1 MGVFDSIAAS
11 VLDQM
16 AGEKAG
22 TAKMAIEMFNQ
33 YGGLSGILAK
43 FQENGLAD
51 IAASWVGTGE
61 NKPITS
67 QQITDVLGADTITQM
82 AQKFNLDTSVLSAQ
96 LAENLPK
103 VVDKMTPNGEVS
115 KHSNDLF
122 KVVMSMMK

>member
-1 MGVFDSIAAS
+1 MGVFDKIAAS

-22 TAKMAIEMFNQ
+22 TAKIAIEMFNQ
-33 YGGLSGILAK
+33 YGGLTGILSK

-61 NKPITS
+61 NKPISS
-67 QQITDVLGADTITQM
+67 QQITDVLGADTISQM
-82 AQKFNLDTSVLSAQ
+82 AQKFDLDASVLSAQ

-103 VVDKMTPNGEVS
+103 VIDKMTPNGEVS

>member
-1 MGVFDSIAAS
+1 MGVFDTIAAS

-22 TAKMAIEMFNQ
+22 TAKIAIEMFNQ

-43 FQENGLAD
+43 FQDNGLAD

-61 NKPITS
+61 NKPISS
-67 QQITDVLGADTITQM
+67 QQITDVLGADTINQI
-82 AQKFNLDTSVLSAQ
+82 AQKFDLDASVLSSQ
-96 LAENLPK
+96 LADNLPK

>member
-1 MGVFDSIAAS
+1 MGVFDTIAAS

-22 TAKMAIEMFNQ
+22 TAKIAIEMFNQ

-43 FQENGLAD
+43 FQDNGLAD

-61 NKPITS
+61 NKPISS
-67 QQITDVLGADTITQM
+67 QQITDVLGTDTIKQM
-82 AQKFNLDTSVLSAQ
+82 AQKFDLDASVLSSQ

>member
-22 TAKMAIEMFNQ
+22 TARMAIEIFNQ

-43 FQENGLAD
+43 FQESGLAD

-61 NKPITS
+61 NKPIS
-67 QQITDVLGADTITQM
+67 SNQIMDVLGADTINEM
-82 AQKFNLDTSVLSAQ
+82 ANKFDLDANVLSSQ
-96 LAENLPK
+96 LAEHLPK
-103 VVDKMTPNGEVS
+103 VIDKMTPNGEVS

>member
-1 MGVFDSIAAS
+1 MGVFDTIAAS

-16 AGEKAG
+16 DGEKAG
-22 TAKMAIEMFNQ
+22 TAKLAIEMFNQ

-43 FQENGLAD
+43 FQDNGLAD

-61 NKPITS
+61 NKPISS
-67 QQITDVLGADTITQM
+67 QQITDVLGADTINQI
-82 AQKFNLDTSVLSAQ
+82 AQKFDLDASVLSSQ

>member
-1 MGVFDSIAAS
+1 MGVFDTIAAS

-22 TAKMAIEMFNQ
+22 TAKIAIEMFNQ

-43 FQENGLAD
+43 FQDNGLAD

-61 NKPITS
+61 NKPISS
-67 QQITDVLGADTITQM
+67 QQITDVLGADTIKQM
-82 AQKFNLDTSVLSAQ
+82 AQKFDLDASVLSSQ
-96 LAENLPK
+96 LADNLPK

>member
-22 TAKMAIEMFNQ
+22 TARMAIEIFNQ

-43 FQENGLAD
+43 FQDNGLAD

-61 NKPITS
+61 NKPISS
-67 QQITDVLGADTITQM
+67 QQITDVLGADTIKQI
-82 AQKFNLDTSVLSAQ
+82 AQKFDLDASVLSSQ

>member
-1 MGVFDSIAAS
+1 MGVFDTIAAS

-33 YGGLSGILAK
+33 YGGLTGILAK

-61 NKPITS
+61 NKPISS
-67 QQITDVLGADTITQM
+67 QQITDVLGADTISEM
-82 AQKFNLDTSVLSAQ
+82 AQKFDLDASVLSAQ
-96 LAENLPK
+96 LAKNLPK
-103 VVDKMTPNGEVS
+103 VIDKMTPNGEVS

>member
-1 MGVFDSIAAS
+1 MGVFDTIAAS

-22 TAKMAIEMFNQ
+22 TAKIAIEMFNQ

-43 FQENGLAD
+43 FQDNGLAD

-61 NKPITS
+61 NKPISS
-67 QQITDVLGADTITQM
+67 QQITDALGADTIKQM
-82 AQKFNLDTSVLSAQ
+82 AQKFDLDASVLSSQ

>member
-1 MGVFDSIAAS
+1 MGVFDTIAAS

-22 TAKMAIEMFNQ
+22 TAKIAIEMFNQ

-43 FQENGLAD
+43 FQDNGLAD

-61 NKPITS
+61 NKPISS
-67 QQITDVLGADTITQM
+67 QQITDVLGADTINQI
-82 AQKFNLDTSVLSAQ
+82 AQKFDLDASVLSSQ

>member
-22 TAKMAIEMFNQ
+22 TAKIAIEMFNQ

-43 FQENGLAD
+43 FQDNGLAD
-51 IAASWVGTGE
+51 ITASWVGTGE
-61 NKPITS
+61 NKPISS
-67 QQITDVLGADTITQM
+67 QQITDVLGADTIKQI
-82 AQKFNLDTSVLSAQ
+82 AQKFDLDASVLSSQ
-96 LAENLPK
+96 LSENLPK
-103 VVDKMTPNGEVS
+103 VIDKLTPNGEVS

>member
-1 MGVFDSIAAS
+1 MGVFDTIAAS
-11 VLDQM
+11 VIDQM

-22 TAKMAIEMFNQ
+22 TAKIAIEMFNQ

-51 IAASWVGTGE
+51 ITASWVGTGE
-61 NKPITS
+61 NKPISS
-67 QQITDVLGADTITQM
+67 QQITDVLGADIITQM
-82 AQKFNLDTSVLSAQ
+82 AKKFDLDANGLSAQ

>member
-1 MGVFDSIAAS
+1 MGVFDTIAAS

-22 TAKMAIEMFNQ
+22 TAKIAIEMFNQ

-43 FQENGLAD
+43 FQDNGLAD

-61 NKPITS
+61 NKPISS
-67 QQITDVLGADTITQM
+67 QQITDVLGADTIKQM
-82 AQKFNLDTSVLSAQ
+82 AQKFDLDASVLSSQ

>member
-1 MGVFDSIAAS
+1 MGVFDGIAAS

-61 NKPITS
+61 NKPIS
-67 QQITDVLGADTITQM
+67 SKQITDVLGADTIKQM
-82 AQKFNLDTSVLSAQ
+82 AQKFDLDATVLSTQ
-96 LAENLPK
+96 LAEHLPK
-103 VVDKMTPNGEVS
+103 VVDKMTPNGELS

>member
-61 NKPITS
+61 NKPISS
-67 QQITDVLGADTITQM
+67 QQITDVLGAETITQM

>member
-1 MGVFDSIAAS
+1 MGVFDTIAAS

-22 TAKMAIEMFNQ
+22 TAKIAIEMFNQ

-43 FQENGLAD
+43 FQDNGLAD
-51 IAASWVGTGE
+51 IAASLVGTGE
-61 NKPITS
+61 NKPISS
-67 QQITDVLGADTITQM
+67 QQITDVLGADTIKQM
-82 AQKFNLDTSVLSAQ
+82 AQKFDLDASVLSSQ

>member
-22 TAKMAIEMFNQ
+22 TAKIAIEVFNQ

-51 IAASWVGTGE
+51 IAASWVGTGD
-61 NKPITS
+61 NKPISS
-67 QQITDVLGADTITQM
+67 QQITDVLGADTIKQI
-82 AQKFNLDTSVLSAQ
+82 AQKFDLDASVLSTQ